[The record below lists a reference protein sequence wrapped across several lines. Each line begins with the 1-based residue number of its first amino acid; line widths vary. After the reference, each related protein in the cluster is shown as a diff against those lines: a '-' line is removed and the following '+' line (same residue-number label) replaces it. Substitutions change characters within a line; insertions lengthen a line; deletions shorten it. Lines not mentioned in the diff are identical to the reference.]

1 MPNRNHPFS
10 FKNWSFKKLSFKN
23 ITFKRKL
30 MVFSLLISIIPVLI
44 VGFFSAFIATQ
55 NIQEEVNLNHSST
68 LKQIHFQIN
77 NLLKNLQIISI
88 RLASN
93 PALERSVQ
101 AGYFVDNLSQTF
113 DMIESIK
120 REYSYS
126 TIKFNVSLVYTA
138 QKYVYYSSNMAS
150 SLTESQA
157 MDMVRDNKPIENA
170 SFMVLPDPA
179 DKQPDLLLFR
189 PVPMY
194 THYTDGILVLHVN
207 VDELVKFL
215 DTLNAGVGSKILIVD
230 RTGSVIFSKDKKDI
244 GTQLQNVSTLDKTKD
259 TQLQLPDNYMLDGKD
274 YQVSFQNSSFN
285 NWTYIVMTPTM
296 ELMHRADYIKKMTV
310 IMVAVIVLLWVLLA
324 FVGSNRLYFPIAVL
338 LKKIV
343 PEQERHSEP
352 WNDLKALGVY
362 IDRMVAS
369 KHGLEQ
375 EIKEQSPYLRQ
386 SIFQQLL
393 LGEMSD
399 REMQSKTERYNLPL
413 KGDWFYV
420 CIADV
425 DQHAEF
431 ARKYNK
437 GDRTLIHNVI
447 RKMIEEIVG
456 EERQCLTF
464 VPHMGQVIIIISMD
478 AANWET
484 DKWVQGRMD
493 LFRHYLEEHV
503 HLTASVAVG
512 PAQFGYSGINQSYE
526 QALKFLRY
534 RLTMGHNVTISN
546 DNVEPSVKQLNQ
558 SIMEKQKHIVFSV
571 IHGNIDEANLQ
582 LADMIVDL
590 PDSVE
595 STEAV
600 LASLTYLLGELEY
613 MLHQMGCRLNETL
626 NVDVYKQL
634 YRMKTI
640 GEVEEWLSRQVFP
653 GVKEQLEK
661 MTVSKK
667 TKIIQQVLQYVNEH
681 YKSDLSLQSLADEF
695 NISPSHLSRM
705 FKEETNRTFS
715 DYILEYRMN
724 KAKEWLEH
732 TDMPIK
738 EIADQLRYTNVT
750 NFTRAF
756 KHFYGTPPGQFRL
769 GSMSEM

>member
-1 MPNRNHPFS
+1 MPKRKNPFS
-10 FKNWSFKKLSFKN
+10 FKNV
-23 ITFKRKL
+23 TFKRKL
-30 MVFSLLISIIPVLI
+30 MVFSLLLSIVPVLI
-44 VGFFSAFIATQ
+44 VGFCSAFIATQ

-113 DMIESIK
+113 EMIESIK

-138 QKYVYYSSNMAS
+138 QKYVYYSSNTAS
-150 SLTESQA
+150 NLTESRV
-157 MDMVRDNKPIENA
+157 MDLVRANKPIENA
-170 SFMVLPDPA
+170 SFMVLPDPVHS
-179 DKQPDLLLFR
+179 QPDLLLFR

-230 RTGSVIFSKDKKDI
+230 RTGGVIFSKDKKDI
-244 GTQLQNVSTLDKTKD
+244 GTKLQNVTTLDKTKD

-285 NWTYIVMTPTM
+285 DWTYIVMTPTM

-324 FVGSNRLYFPIAVL
+324 FVGSNRLYFPIAL
-338 LKKIV
+338 LLNKIV
-343 PEQERHSEP
+343 PEQERQSEP
-352 WNDLKALGVY
+352 WNDLKALDVY

-399 REMQSKTERYNLPL
+399 REIQTKAERYNLPL
-413 KGDWFYV
+413 KGAWFYV

-437 GDRTLIHNVI
+437 GDRTLIHHVM

-456 EERQCLTF
+456 EERPCLTF
-464 VPHMGQVIIIISMD
+464 VPHMGQVIIIVSLD
-478 AANWET
+478 AANAET

-493 LFRHYLEEHV
+493 LFRHYLAEYV

-512 PAQFGYSGINQSYE
+512 PAQLGYSGINQSYE

-534 RLTMGHNVTISN
+534 RLTLGHNVTISN

-558 SIMEKQKHIVFSV
+558 FIMEKQKHIVFNV

-582 LADMIVDL
+582 LSNMIADL

-613 MLHQMGCRLNETL
+613 MLYQLGCRLNETL
-626 NVDVYKQL
+626 NIDVYKQL
-634 YRMKTI
+634 YRMTTI

-653 GVKEQLEK
+653 NVKEQLEK

-667 TKIIQQVLQYVNEH
+667 TKIIQQVLQYVYEH

-715 DYILEYRMN
+715 DYLLEYRMS

-750 NFTRAF
+750 NFSRAF

-769 GSMSEM
+769 GSMSES